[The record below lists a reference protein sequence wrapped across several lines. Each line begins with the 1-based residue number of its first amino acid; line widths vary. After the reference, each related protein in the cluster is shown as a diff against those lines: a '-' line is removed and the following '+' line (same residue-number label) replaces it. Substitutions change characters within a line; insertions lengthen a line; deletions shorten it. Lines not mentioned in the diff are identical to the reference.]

1 MQSLRGYWLV
11 RLRFKILIGFFS
23 VVCLVLIVRMYFL
36 GVKSNVYFEKIAQ
49 RNTEKTETLIPS
61 RGQILDRNGNL
72 LATNELGFSIAL
84 NPLLGSK
91 EKLEREIDKIVQFF
105 PFLNKEKLIKEYRSE
120 YSPYNHS
127 PIIVAPFIE
136 YAQMQKS
143 YTQLLQ
149 NPNIFISPST
159 KRFYPYD
166 ALASHIIGYAGS
178 ANQKEVQEDPVA
190 KYTHLIGKLGIEKE
204 YNQQLQGSLG
214 YRKIKVNA
222 LNKEVE
228 FLSEEALQNGE
239 NIQIS
244 IDVALQ
250 KVVDREFRDKSGAI
264 VVMDVENGEI
274 LAAGSYPEYNLN
286 DFVGGISHAKWNA
299 LIDSPYAP
307 LLNKF
312 LRGAYPPGSVIKMGV
327 ALSFLEYAG
336 IDEKTLVDTPEYVE
350 LGGRKFRDWKIG
362 GHGKSDMVKAIKES
376 VDVYFYV
383 LSQKT
388 GVENIAGTL
397 KKMGF
402 GERSGVD
409 LGGEARG
416 IVPTPEWKMKQNG
429 EQWFVG
435 DTINISIGQG
445 AFLATP
451 IQIARYTALLASG
464 TLPTPHFAT
473 KIGDKELEYQKQ
485 DILTPL
491 QKSKLPAIALGMYQV
506 CNDSNG
512 GTAYKY
518 TQGSKIKLACKT
530 GTAQVVG
537 IPQEIKKRV
546 KEEDMAYFHRS
557 HGWITAFAPYKN
569 PRYAITV
576 LVEHGGGSRS
586 ASPILVDIVNAMVD
600 LGYFSKE
607 KTK

>member
-1 MQSLRGYWLV
+1 M
-11 RLRFKILIGFFS
+11 RLRFRLLVGFFAL
-23 VVCLVLIVRMYFL
+23 VCLVLVVRIYFL

-61 RGQILDRNGNL
+61 RGQIFDRNGEV

-84 NPLLGSK
+84 NPLLNTK
-91 EKLEREIDKIVQFF
+91 EKLEREIDYILLFF
-105 PFLNKEKLIKEYRSE
+105 PQLSKEKLIKDYRAE

-127 PIIVAPFIE
+127 PIVVIPFVE
-136 YAQMQKS
+136 YTQMQKV
-143 YTQLLQ
+143 YTQMIQ
-149 NPNIFISPST
+149 NPNLHITPST

-166 ALASHIIGYAGS
+166 SLASHIIGYAGS
-178 ANQKEVQEDPVA
+178 ANQKDIQEDPVA
-190 KYTHLIGKLGIEKE
+190 KYTHIIGKLGIERE
-204 YNQQLQGSLG
+204 YNQELQGSLG
-214 YRKIKVNA
+214 YRKVKVNA
-222 LNKEVE
+222 LNKEVD
-228 FLSEEALQNGE
+228 FLSEEALKNGE
-239 NIQIS
+239 NVQIS

-250 KVVDREFRDKSGAI
+250 KVVDKQFRDKSGA
-264 VVMDVENGEI
+264 VVIMDVENGEI
-274 LAAGSYPEYNLN
+274 LAGGSYPEYSLN

-299 LIDSPYAP
+299 LIDNPYKP
-307 LLNKF
+307 LVNKF
-312 LRGAYPPGSVIKMGV
+312 LAGAYPPGSVVKMGI
-327 ALSFLEYAG
+327 ALSFLEYGGG

-350 LGGRKFRDWKIG
+350 LGGRKFRDWKVG
-362 GHGKSDMVKAIKES
+362 GHGKSDMIKAIRES

-383 LSQKT
+383 LSQKV
-388 GVENIAGTL
+388 GVENITNAL

-402 GERSGVD
+402 GERSGAD

-416 IVPTPEWKMKQNG
+416 ILPTPEWKMKQYG
-429 EQWFVG
+429 QQWFVG

-464 TLPTPHFAT
+464 TLPTPHFAK
-473 KIGDKELEYQKQ
+473 KIGNKELEYQKQ

-491 QKSKLPAIALGMYQV
+491 QKSKLQAIALGMYQV

-512 GTAYKY
+512 GTAYRY
-518 TQGSKIKLACKT
+518 TQGSKVKLACKT

-537 IPQEIKKRV
+537 IPQEIKKRI

-569 PRYAITV
+569 PKYAITI

-586 ASPILVDIVNAMVD
+586 ASPILVDIVNEMEAM
-600 LGYFSKE
+600 GYFSKE
-607 KTK
+607 KVK